1 MKGKI
6 NLIPSIADVI
16 FVTLFICLSFAG
28 SGLLLDGDTG
38 FHIRAGE
45 FIIDTFSVPRHDM
58 FRFLSPPLPW
68 TDHEWLSDVIM
79 AFSHRAFGLTG
90 VVIFFCF
97 LIASVYCLLFKVIR
111 THNGNMISAVI
122 VILLVIASSQMH
134 FLARPH
140 IFSLLLL
147 VVWYYLLDTYQYEDR
162 NHLYFLPPIMLLWVN
177 LHGAFI
183 IGPLL
188 IGVYLFGNIVFSL
201 TSGGAEKQ
209 QYKQKARN
217 LALTMFACLILS
229 LINPYSYH
237 ILLFPFEISS
247 NKLIMDN
254 VQEFLSPNFHDP
266 LPFKYLLFLLIAIF
280 AISRASL
287 NITEIILVLLFAN
300 MALYSKRHI
309 PLFAIIVAPVL
320 IRQID
325 LILDKGNGRFTRF
338 IKKRS
343 ENIASIDACSR
354 GYLWPLGVSLVVVI
368 FFAAGMIEYKFDEKR
383 KPVEAVEFLK
393 RENIPGN
400 MFNKDEFGDY
410 IIYAAWPNYK
420 VFIDGRVEIH
430 GPEGLMDFLKVARIK
445 PGMDEVFKKYDINW
459 IIFSSGSSLSHFLLQ
474 SDDWKLI
481 YSDVVANIFIRNT
494 TENQGLI
501 EKYKNTRPVYAGSVR
516 REGKDEDCK
525 RNL

>member
-16 FVTLFICLSFAG
+16 FVTLLIRWSFAG

-38 FHIRAGE
+38 FHIRAGQ
-45 FIIDTFSVPRHDM
+45 FIIDTLSVPRHDM
-58 FRFLSPPLPW
+58 FRFLSPPLLW

-79 AFSHRAFGLTG
+79 AFFHRAFGLTG

-111 THNGNMISAVI
+111 THNGNNIISAI
-122 VILLVIASSQMH
+122 IIILLVIASSQIH

-147 VVWYYLLDTYQYEDR
+147 VVWYYLLDTYQYDDR
-162 NHLYFLPPIMLLWVN
+162 NYLYFLPPIMLLWVN
-177 LHGAFI
+177 LHAAFI
-183 IGPLL
+183 VGPLL
-188 IGVYLFGNIVFSL
+188 IGVYLFGNIVRSL
-201 TSGGAEKQ
+201 TSGDAEKKRC
-209 QYKQKARN
+209 KQKARN
-217 LALTMFACLILS
+217 LALTMFACLIIS
-229 LINPYSYH
+229 LINPYGYQV
-237 ILLFPFEISS
+237 LLFPFEISS

-287 NITEIILVLLFAN
+287 NITEIILVLLFTN

-320 IRQID
+320 TRQID
-325 LILDKGNGRFTRF
+325 LILNRGDGRVARF

-343 ENIASIDACSR
+343 ENIATIDASSKDH
-354 GYLWPLGVSLVVVI
+354 LWPLAASLVVVI

-400 MFNKDEFGDY
+400 MFNKDEYGDY

-430 GPEGLMDFLKVARIK
+430 GPEGLMDFLKVIRIK

-474 SDDWKLI
+474 RDDWKLI
-481 YSDVVANIFIRNT
+481 YSDGVANIFVRNT
-494 TENQGLI
+494 AENQVLI
-501 EKYKNTRPVYAGSVR
+501 EKYKNTRPVEAGSAR
-516 REGKDEDCK
+516 KEGKDEGY
-525 RNL
+525 

>member
-1 MKGKI
+1 MRGKI

-16 FVTLFICLSFAG
+16 FVALLIRFSFAG
-28 SGLLLDGDTG
+28 SGLLRDGDTG

-45 FIIDTFSVPRHDM
+45 FIIDTLSVPRHDI
-58 FRFLSPPLPW
+58 FSYLSPPAKW
-68 TDHEWLSDVIM
+68 TPHEWLSDVIM
-79 AFSHRAFGLTG
+79 AFFHGAFGLTG

-111 THNGNMISAVI
+111 THNGNNIISAI
-122 VILLVIASSQMH
+122 IIILFVIASSQLH

-147 VVWYYLLDTYQYEDR
+147 VVWYYLLDAYQYDDR
-162 NHLYFLPPIMLLWVN
+162 NYLYFLPPIMLLWVN

-201 TSGGAEKQ
+201 TSGDAEKKKC
-209 QYKQKARN
+209 KQKARN
-217 LALTMFACLILS
+217 LALTMVACLIIS
-229 LINPYSYH
+229 LINPYGYH
-237 ILLFPFEISS
+237 ILPFPFEISS
-247 NKLIMDN
+247 NKIILDN
-254 VQEFLSPNFHDP
+254 VQEFLSPDFHKP
-266 LPFKYLLFLLIAIF
+266 LPYKYLFFLLIAIF

-287 NITEIILVLLFAN
+287 NIIEIVLVLLFTN
-300 MALYSKRHI
+300 MALFSMRHI

-320 IRQID
+320 TRQID
-325 LILDKGNGRFTRF
+325 LILNRGDGRFARF

-343 ENIASIDACSR
+343 ENSASIDASSK
-354 GYLWPLGVSLVVVI
+354 GHLWPLGVSLVVVI
-368 FFAAGMIEYKFDEKR
+368 FFAVGMMEYKFDEKR
-383 KPVEAVEFLK
+383 KPVDAVEFLK

-410 IIYAAWPNYK
+410 IIYAAWPKYK
-420 VFIDGRVEIH
+420 VFIDGRLLP
-430 GPEGLMDFLKVARIK
+430 PEKALEFLKVMRIE

-459 IIFSSGSSLSHFLLQ
+459 IIFGSGTSLSYFLLQ

-481 YSDVVANIFIRNT
+481 YSDVVANIFVRNT
-494 TENQGLI
+494 AENQGLI
-501 EKYKNTRPVYAGSVR
+501 EKYKNTKQAES
-516 REGKDEDCK
+516 
-525 RNL
+525 

>member
-28 SGLLLDGDTG
+28 SSLLLDGDTG
-38 FHIRAGE
+38 FHIRAGH
-45 FIIDTFSVPRHDM
+45 FIIDTLSVPRYDI
-58 FRFLSPPLPW
+58 FSFLSPPVPW

-79 AFSHRAFGLTG
+79 AFSHRVFGLTG
-90 VVIFFCF
+90 VVILFCF
-97 LIASVYCLLFKVIR
+97 LIASIYCLLFKVIR
-111 THNGNMISAVI
+111 THNDNNMISAII
-122 VILLVIASSQMH
+122 VILLVIASSQIH

-147 VVWYYLLDTYQYEDR
+147 VLWYYLLDAYQYDDR
-162 NHLYFLPPIMLLWVN
+162 NYLYFLPPIMLLWVN

-188 IGVYLFGNIVFSL
+188 IGVYLFGNIVLSL
-201 TSGGAEKQ
+201 TPGGAEKKR
-209 QYKQKARN
+209 YRQKARS
-217 LALTMFACLILS
+217 LALTMFACLIIS
-229 LINPYSYH
+229 LINPYGYH

-247 NKLIMDN
+247 NKFIMDN
-254 VQEFLSPNFHDP
+254 VQEFLSPNFHGP
-266 LPFKYLLFLLIAIF
+266 LPFKYLFFLLIAIL
-280 AISRASL
+280 AISRSSL
-287 NITEIILVLLFAN
+287 NIIEIILILLFTN

-320 IRQID
+320 TRQID
-325 LILDKGNGRFTRF
+325 LILNSGDGRFARF

-343 ENIASIDACSR
+343 ENIASIDASSK

-368 FFAAGMIEYKFDEKR
+368 FFAMGMMEYKFDEKR

-393 RENIPGN
+393 RETIPGN

-420 VFIDGRVEIH
+420 VFIDGRIDMY
-430 GPEGLMDFLKVARIK
+430 GPEKVMEFLKVVRIK
-445 PGMDEVFKKYDINW
+445 PGMDKVFKKYDINW

-474 SDDWKLI
+474 RDDWKLI
-481 YSDVVANIFIRNT
+481 YSDGVANIFVRNT
-494 TENQGLI
+494 AENQVLI
-501 EKYKNTRPVYAGSVR
+501 ERYKNTRPVEAGSA
-516 REGKDEDCK
+516 
-525 RNL
+525 

>member
-6 NLIPSIADVI
+6 NLIPSIAGVI
-16 FVTLFICLSFAG
+16 FVTLLIRWSFTG
-28 SGLLLDGDTG
+28 ERLLVDGDTG
-38 FHIRAGE
+38 FHIRVGQ
-45 FIIDTFSVPRHDM
+45 FIIDTLSIPRHDI
-58 FRFLSPPLPW
+58 FSFSSPPVSW

-79 AFSHRAFGLTG
+79 AFFHGAFGLTG

-97 LIASVYCLLFKVIR
+97 LIASIYIR
-111 THNGNMISAVI
+111 AHNGNNIISAI
-122 VILLVIASSQMH
+122 IIILLVIASSQMH

-183 IGPLL
+183 LGPLL

-247 NKLIMDN
+247 NKIILDN
-254 VQEFLSPNFHDP
+254 IQEFLSPNFHEP
-266 LPFKYLLFLLIAIF
+266 LPFKYLLFLLIAIL

-287 NITEIILVLLFAN
+287 NIIEIVLVLLFTN
-300 MALYSKRHI
+300 MALYSMRHI

-320 IRQID
+320 TRQID
-325 LILDKGNGRFTRF
+325 LILDKGDGRFTRF

-343 ENIASIDACSR
+343 ENIASIDACSK
-354 GYLWPLGVSLVVVI
+354 GYLWPLGVSLAVVI
-368 FFAAGMIEYKFDEKR
+368 FFATGMIEYKFDEKS

-410 IIYAAWPNYK
+410 IIYAAWPEYK
-420 VFIDGRVEIH
+420 VFIDGRLLPPGKALE
-430 GPEGLMDFLKVARIK
+430 FLKVVRIK

-459 IIFSSGSSLSHFLLQ
+459 IMYSSNSSLSHFLLQ

-481 YSDVVANIFIRNT
+481 YSDGVANIFVRNT
-494 TENQGLI
+494 AENQGLI
-501 EKYKNTRPVYAGSVR
+501 EKYKHTRPV
-516 REGKDEDCK
+516 
-525 RNL
+525 